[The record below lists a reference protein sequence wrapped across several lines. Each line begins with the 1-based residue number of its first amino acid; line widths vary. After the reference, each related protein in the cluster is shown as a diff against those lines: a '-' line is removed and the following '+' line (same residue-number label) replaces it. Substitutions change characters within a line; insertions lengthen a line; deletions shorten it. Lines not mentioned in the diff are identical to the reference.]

1 MIRVLT
7 VFITAPT
14 ANMDAP
20 VNSIPT
26 AHPPRKPSGVD
37 HRLEDLLFP
46 ALLGWKRSVALFLY
60 YLLIIIAL
68 LLIYGRGDFT
78 TAPFIYQGF

>member
-1 MIRVLT
+1 
-7 VFITAPT
+7 
-14 ANMDAP
+14 MDAP
-20 VNSIPT
+20 VNPVAS

-37 HRLEDLLFP
+37 HRLEDLFFP
-46 ALLGWKRSVALFLY
+46 APQGWKRSVALFIY
-60 YLLIIIAL
+60 YLVVIIAL